1 MKILSRYL
9 LAAFVQTFF
18 MSLMVITFVVSIG
31 ALVKMTSIIARG
43 VAWQPVIEVL
53 LLSIPRVAT
62 YSIPMSVMVAAALV
76 FGRLSSDQE
85 VTAMKACGISIWSIL
100 AWPIYFSLLLSVFCM
115 VLHNNVV
122 PYSHLRTRT
131 ILRDLKSINALDLI
145 EEGRF
150 IEVSTNLQIYVGQKE
165 GHLLRDVRLREFSEQ
180 GTRKIHAAEATAEP
194 NDATGMM
201 TIMLRDVQLD
211 PLSFEQPGKAYMSK
225 LTREIDMGV
234 KKREYDPKETNMKGR
249 ELLKRAAAI
258 EEYFPDNNAR
268 DCAKMRSRMLVEFN
282 KRLALSLGCF
292 IFAIVGIPL
301 SIKSHRKDTAG
312 GAVMSLLCIFVFYGV
327 LLVVDSLDDVAAAR
341 PHLIIWL
348 PIVFGASFG
357 AYLLHRLE

>member
-1 MKILSRYL
+1 
-9 LAAFVQTFF
+9 
-18 MSLMVITFVVSIG
+18 
-31 ALVKMTSIIARG
+31 
-43 VAWQPVIEVL
+43 
-53 LLSIPRVAT
+53 
-62 YSIPMSVMVAAALV
+62 MVAAALV
-76 FGRLSSDQE
+76 FGRLSADQE

-150 IEVSTNLQIYVGQKE
+150 IEVNTNLQIYVGQKE
-165 GHLLRDVRLREFSEQ
+165 GHLLLDVRLREFSEQ

-194 NDATGMM
+194 NDETGMM

-225 LTREIDMGV
+225 LTRELDMGITN
-234 KKREYDPKETNMKGR
+234 RPYTPKETNMKGR
-249 ELLKRAAAI
+249 ELLKQAAAI
-258 EEYFPDNNAR
+258 EEYFPQFDAD

-282 KRLALSLGCF
+282 TRLALSFGCF

-301 SIKSHRKDTAG
+301 SIKTHRKDTAG
-312 GAVMSLLCIFVFYGV
+312 GAVMSLLCIFAFYGV
-327 LLVVDSLDDVAAAR
+327 VLAVDSLDDVAAAR

-348 PIVFGASFG
+348 PIVFGSAVGGF
-357 AYLLHRLE
+357 LLHRME